1 MNYGDLTVTSLEWWL
16 VEFSQYG
23 HCLVLLYSESMT
35 NYPDGHQLPSI
46 SQRRT
51 TGGATCCGSR
61 NGISLHRVTSFW
73 PCWLF
78 QGRFVAWV
86 RRWAMASTSAEYQ
99 SLAGREN
106 WIPRRMRRTYTYCC
120 RIYIYILYI
129 YIIIYNYFI
138 CIIYTYKSLLWCTYM
153 YIYTVH
159 IICVHISLCIS
170 KSISHHVSQGWFRYA
185 GLDSKYG

>member
-129 YIIIYNYFI
+129 YNYLQLFYMCNIYIYIFI
-138 CIIYTYKSLLWCTYM
+138 VM
-153 YIYTVH
+153 YIYVYIHSTHYLCSYIPMH
-159 IICVHISLCIS
+159 IKVNITSCLT
-170 KSISHHVSQGWFRYA
+170 
-185 GLDSKYG
+185 GLI